1 MEKIN
6 LNEEILERLLSE
18 MTYYTLDEDNT
29 KEALKYL
36 KEILKGI
43 SSKSEEHGITVA
55 YRDYRLKEL
64 NSFLNKILKNINK
77 GENLTYNDMHDIAA
91 SRLTVLT
98 LSDIYKVKELINNR
112 DDINVLEEKD
122 YIKNPKA
129 SGYRSLHMILEVP
142 VDTEHGTKYV
152 KSEIQLRTI
161 LQDMFA
167 KLEWIIRYKGNCSE
181 EDARKLERL
190 SNTLSIFDFYL
201 DDSLRD
207 RKNTKEEIS
216 EIQLAQFR
224 KVFDRLSG
232 LYDDLHDKFY
242 NQITNIIGDFD
253 NRYNV
258 LHKES
263 RIKPIESI
271 VRKANEKDL
280 GCTTEDVLYNIND
293 VIGFKLVCID
303 LEAAKSLVNRLL
315 DGIANTENLSVA
327 ETSDHFD
334 TPKES
339 GYRGYKI
346 SVAYNSPLS
355 LGKPIKFEILV
366 RTLFMDAWALHH
378 DIIYKDAEAKEKYGE
393 VFKRLSDEF
402 YSKEEELTKIRK
414 NLSEEKDTKIDLVD
428 TLYNYKNRKKAR
440 KLVLENTQK
449 NEE

>member
-280 GCTTEDVLYNIND
+280 VCTTEDVLYNIND

-428 TLYNYKNRKKAR
+428 TLSNYTNNKAR
-440 KLVLENTQK
+440 KLVLKNTQK

>member
-43 SSKSEEHGITVA
+43 SSKSEEHDITVA

-64 NSFLNKILKNINK
+64 NSFLNKILKNITNDN
-77 GENLTYNDMHDIAA
+77 NLTYNDMHDIAA

-98 LSDIYKVKELINNR
+98 LSDIYKVRDIIANR
-112 DDINVLEEKD
+112 DDIRVLEEKD
-122 YIKNPKA
+122 YIKKPKP

-142 VDTEHGTKYV
+142 VDTEHGIKYI

-161 LQDMFA
+161 LQDIFA

-181 EDARKLERL
+181 EDACKLEAL

-201 DDSLRD
+201 DDSLRN
-207 RKNTKEEIS
+207 RKNTKEEIP
-216 EIQLAQFR
+216 EFQLAQFG
-224 KVFDRLSG
+224 KVLDRLTG
-232 LYDDLHDKFY
+232 LIEDLHDKFY
-242 NQITNIIGDFD
+242 NQITDIIGDFD

-263 RIKPIESI
+263 RIKSKESI
-271 VRKANEKDL
+271 IRKANEKGL

-293 VIGFKLVCID
+293 VIGFKIVCID
-303 LEAAKSLVNRLL
+303 LEAAKSLVNKLL
-315 DGIANTENLSVA
+315 EGIENTENLSVA

-378 DIIYKDAEAKEKYGE
+378 DIIYKDAESKERYGE
-393 VFKRLSDEF
+393 VFRRLSDEF
-402 YSKEEELTKIRK
+402 YSKEKELTKIRK
-414 NLSEEKDTKIDLVD
+414 NLSEEEDTQLDLVN
-428 TLYNYKNRKKAR
+428 TLYDYNNSKKAK
-440 KLVLENTQK
+440 KLILENTQK